1 MIRSFRVAALLLALI
16 GAAASLPSAAQAP
29 LKKPASALKEPLVG
43 QVMVKLR
50 DATTAERVQKLGAQ
64 RVTALSKTAGLALES
79 VRPMSGDATV
89 MRLPE
94 AMPLSQ
100 AQAVIDRLRADPS
113 VEWAAPD
120 LPVKALQTQ
129 VPPDQGYATLQWNLF
144 NPATPFVTTTVGG
157 GSKTFTPT
165 GGANL
170 PAAWARSV
178 GSASVVVAVIDTGIV
193 GSHRDLNGR
202 LLPGYDF
209 VSSTALT
216 SLGVPP
222 NFVANDGDGRDADAS
237 DPGDWV
243 TQDDTTR
250 YPNACPAGTDSGS
263 SWHGTHMAGI
273 IASQWGNDVDS
284 STGQIRPGTRT
295 AGIGP
300 ALRILPVRALGKC
313 GGTSSDVIDAMRW
326 AAGLAVPGAPA
337 NANPAKVINMSLGG
351 QGIACTAGTT
361 YAQVVAD
368 VTATGATIVAASG
381 NEGAS
386 TVLSPANCPG
396 VIAVTAHVINGD
408 NADYANVGP
417 EIAISAPGGGAPTAL
432 AVVPD
437 LLTSDNAYVIWS
449 TGLFGATTPTSTV
462 SSTDLR
468 SGDAL
473 VGLTGTSPA
482 TPHVSAAVALMLSV
496 NPNLTPANL
505 RGFIT
510 GTARPHP
517 AGGYCLST
525 QGLNQCGA
533 GLLDVG
539 AALTAVLPVAPAVPP
554 AAPPLPP
561 EPVPPPPSGGGGGG
575 GSLPLWPVLL
585 MFALGL
591 AREVRRRSV

>member
-1 MIRSFRVAALLLALI
+1 VNRSFRVAALLLALI

-29 LKKPASALKEPLVG
+29 LKKAASAQRDPLVG

-50 DATTAERVQKLGAQ
+50 DATAIERVQKLGAQ
-64 RVTALSKTAGLALES
+64 RVAALSKTAGLALES

-89 MRLPE
+89 MRLPA

-120 LPVKALQTQ
+120 LPVRRLQTQ

-144 NPATPFVTTTVGG
+144 PPTTPFTSTTVGG
-157 GSKTFTPT
+157 GSKTFIPA

-170 PAAWARSV
+170 PPAWGITT
-178 GSASVVVAVIDTGIV
+178 GSSTITVAVIDTGVV
-193 GSHRDLNGR
+193 GSQRDLAGR
-202 LLPGYDF
+202 LLPGFDF
-209 VSSTALT
+209 ISSSALT
-216 SLGVPP
+216 SLGVPE
-222 NFVANDGDGRDADAS
+222 NFVANDGNGRDADAS

-243 TQDDTTR
+243 TANEKQLYPTACADGVTGDT
-250 YPNACPAGTDSGS
+250 PS

-273 IASQWGNDVDS
+273 IAALWGNDIDPT
-284 STGQIRPGTRT
+284 TGQLYPGTRI

-300 ALRILPVRALGKC
+300 GLRILPVRALGKC

-326 AAGLAVPGAPA
+326 AAGLPASSTGQTWAALGIPA
-337 NANPAKVINMSLGG
+337 NTSPAKVINLSLGG
-351 QGIACTAGTT
+351 SPIACTAGST
-361 YAQVVAD
+361 YAPVVAD
-368 VTATGATIVAASG
+368 VTAAGVTIVAASG
-381 NEGAS
+381 NDGAIG
-386 TVLSPANCPG
+386 VLSPANCPG

-408 NADYANVGP
+408 NADYSNVGP
-417 EIAISAPGGGAPTAL
+417 EVAISAPGGGAPAFL
-432 AVVPD
+432 QVVPN
-437 LLTSDNAYVIWS
+437 LLTTDDAYLIWS

-473 VGLTGTSPA
+473 VGVTGTSPA

-496 NPNLTPANL
+496 NPGLTTANI
-505 RGFIT
+505 RGLLAAS
-510 GTARPHP
+510 ARPHP
-517 AGGYCLST
+517 TGGYCLT
-525 QGLNQCGA
+525 QQGLNQCGA

-539 AALTAVLPVAPAVPP
+539 VALQRL
-554 AAPPLPP
+554 
-561 EPVPPPPSGGGGGG
+561 VPPPPSGGGGG

-591 AREVRRRSV
+591 AREVRRRPA

>member
-1 MIRSFRVAALLLALI
+1 MNRSFRVAALLLALI

-64 RVTALSKTAGLALES
+64 RVAALSKTAGLALES

-193 GSHRDLNGR
+193 GSHRDLRDR

-216 SLGVPP
+216 SLGVPA

-243 TQDDTTR
+243 TSNEETL
-250 YPNACPAGTDSGS
+250 YPNACANSATGS

-273 IASQWGNDVDS
+273 IAAQWGNDVDA
-284 STGQIRPGTRT
+284 STGQIRAGTRT

-300 ALRILPVRALGKC
+300 ALKLLPVRALGKC

-326 AAGLAVPGAPA
+326 AAGLSVPGAPA

-351 QGIACTAGTT
+351 QGIACNAGTT

-368 VTATGATIVAASG
+368 VTARGATIVAASG
-381 NEGAS
+381 NEGAA

-396 VIAVTAHVINGD
+396 VIAVTAHVVNGD
-408 NADYANVGP
+408 NADYSNVGP

-496 NPNLTPANL
+496 NPNLTAANI
-505 RGFIT
+505 RGILQ
-510 GTARPHP
+510 GTARQHP

-525 QGLNQCGA
+525 QGQGLCGA
-533 GLLDVG
+533 GLLDIG
-539 AALTAVLPVAPAVPP
+539 AAMTAVLPTAPVNPPVPP
-554 AAPPLPP
+554 ALPP
-561 EPVPPPPSGGGGGG
+561 EPVPPPPSGGGGG